1 MDAAAARKEIL
12 LLRSQLREG
21 WVGYYTPAGSPL
33 SDEEYDGLK
42 AQLLL
47 LESAHPHLRDWDSP
61 TTVVTPPSLDPFPER
76 RHDRPMLSLANVY
89 SQEELREWRDSLER
103 VHPGGGPTFLVE
115 PKVDGVAV
123 SIHYRKGVLEAAV
136 TRGDGTV
143 GEEVTPNVRTLPGL
157 PHRLAEPVD
166 LEVRGEVYYT
176 LTDFEALNRERE
188 RQGEAQ
194 FKNPRNA
201 AAGTL
206 RMLDTAQVSQRRLRV
221 AIYALSGPSPR
232 DTDQDT
238 LAWLAGLGL
247 PVTGP
252 IECFPDLES
261 IAPCYQDWMNRRRD
275 TLDFQID
282 GLVVKV
288 NEMALRERYGTTS
301 RSPRWAVAFKFTAEQ
316 ARTRLLSVEVGV
328 GRTGVLTPVA
338 LLEPVRLGGTTVSRA
353 TLHNYDQ
360 VRRLGLSI
368 GDDVLLEKGGEIIP
382 KVVAVVME
390 ARADGR
396 ALHPIDP
403 PAACPSCQTPPQRL
417 EGEVEYRCPN
427 PLCPEQ
433 VADRLRHFASRK
445 ALDME
450 SLGPALIDQLLS
462 RGLVKS
468 PADLYGLSVETLMTL
483 ERMGAKSA
491 ANVMAAIA
499 GSRQP
504 PLNRFLYALGI
515 PFVGERTALV
525 LARHFGTLDA
535 LRAASLED
543 LENVNEV
550 GAITAESIHAFF
562 RDDPQTGLL
571 SALLNQ
577 VTPQPVETLG
587 QGGPLTGK
595 TVVITG
601 TLTLPRQQ
609 WKERLERAGANV
621 SSSVSRKTDLLL
633 AGEDPGSK
641 LTKARELGVTVIS
654 EQELEQHIGAL

>member
-1 MDAAAARKEIL
+1 
-12 LLRSQLREG
+12 
-21 WVGYYTPAGSPL
+21 
-33 SDEEYDGLK
+33 
-42 AQLLL
+42 
-47 LESAHPHLRDWDSP
+47 
-61 TTVVTPPSLDPFPER
+61 
-76 RHDRPMLSLANVY
+76 
-89 SQEELREWRDSLER
+89 
-103 VHPGGGPTFLVE
+103 
-115 PKVDGVAV
+115 
-123 SIHYRKGVLEAAV
+123 
-136 TRGDGTV
+136 
-143 GEEVTPNVRTLPGL
+143 
-157 PHRLAEPVD
+157 
-166 LEVRGEVYYT
+166 
-176 LTDFEALNRERE
+176 
-188 RQGEAQ
+188 
-194 FKNPRNA
+194 
-201 AAGTL
+201 
-206 RMLDTAQVSQRRLRV
+206 
-221 AIYALSGPSPR
+221 
-232 DTDQDT
+232 
-238 LAWLAGLGL
+238 
-247 PVTGP
+247 
-252 IECFPDLES
+252 
-261 IAPCYQDWMNRRRD
+261 
-275 TLDFQID
+275 
-282 GLVVKV
+282 
-288 NEMALRERYGTTS
+288 
-301 RSPRWAVAFKFTAEQ
+301 
-316 ARTRLLSVEVGV
+316 
-328 GRTGVLTPVA
+328 
-338 LLEPVRLGGTTVSRA
+338 
-353 TLHNYDQ
+353 
-360 VRRLGLSI
+360 
-368 GDDVLLEKGGEIIP
+368 KGGEIIP

-468 PADLYGLSVETLMTL
+468 PADLYGLNVETLMTL